1 MREKKHGKN
10 VKREI
15 PIQDLAEA
23 RFSENAR
30 FVLKKRYLRKDDN
43 GEIIETPEEM
53 LWRVAAA
60 VAKPEKS
67 YGGNPDEW
75 AVRFYNMMAELEF
88 MPNSPT
94 LMNAGTAKGQLSACF
109 VLPIGDSM
117 EEIFGSLCATAL
129 VHKSGGGTGFN
140 FSGVRPAG
148 DRVRSTSGVASGPIS
163 FMELFDHTTEVV
175 KQGGT
180 RRGANMGI
188 LDISHPDIKTFIT
201 VKKETKKLT
210 NFNISVGLP
219 DAFMKAVEN
228 DGEWDLINPRTKEKT
243 STESA
248 AELWDMLIDGAW
260 KSGDPGVVFLDRI
273 EAGNMVPSCGRLDS
287 TNPCGEQPL
296 FPYESCNLGS
306 INLMAMADEQGGIDW
321 DRLDRTV
328 RMAVRFLDN
337 VIDCNTY
344 PLDEINDMTRANRKI
359 GLGIMGWAELLF
371 ARGIRYGGAESLDLA
386 EKVMGFIQRAGH
398 EESEAL
404 AGVRGT
410 FPNWKGSLWEA
421 QGRPMRNAT
430 VTTIAPTGTISLI
443 ADCSS
448 GIEPVF
454 ALAFRRKAFDGD
466 TLVYINGFLERALAK
481 MGGQS
486 SQILDAV
493 LAAGTL
499 EGVDA
504 PQSLKQVFVTAHDIP
519 YREHV
524 EMQAAFQKYT
534 DNAVSKTINLPHSA
548 TPEHVRDSYLLA
560 YSLGCKGITIYR
572 DRCKET
578 QVLYHGAEKTDGK
591 PKSPTDATGRAKP
604 RKRPSN
610 LLGSTVKVQTSF
622 GNLYL
627 TLNMFENEPFELFAT
642 LGKSGKDT
650 QAHTEAL
657 GRLISLSLRSGVP
670 VRSIIEQLK
679 GIGGSQ
685 PVMENDGEGLI
696 LSLPDAIAQGLER
709 ALGQT
714 FEASANGD
722 MCPSCGA
729 PLIHAEG
736 CMRCVS
742 CDYSKCY

>member
-1 MREKKHGKN
+1 MREKKQAKN
-10 VKREI
+10 KKTEGEKKG
-15 PIQDLAEA
+15 LAQA
-23 RFSENAR
+23 RFSDNAR
-30 FVLKKRYLRKDDN
+30 FVLHKRYLRKDDN

-53 LWRVAAA
+53 LWRVASA
-60 VAKPEKS
+60 VAYAEES
-67 YGGNPDEW
+67 YGGGSEEW
-75 AVRFYNMMAELEF
+75 AEKFYNMMAELEF

-117 EEIFGSLCATAL
+117 EDIFGALSATAL

-188 LDISHPDIKTFIT
+188 LEVSHPDIKTFIT
-201 VKKETKKLT
+201 IKKESKKLT

-228 DGEWDLINPRTKEKT
+228 GGEWDLINPRTGEKT

-248 AELWDMLIDGAW
+248 VELWDMLIDGAW

-273 EAGNMVPSCGRLDS
+273 ESGNMVPSCGRLDS

-306 INLMAMADEQGGIDW
+306 INLMMMADEHGEIDW
-321 DRLDRTV
+321 DHLDRTV

-344 PLDEINDMTRANRKI
+344 PLDAINEMTRANRKI

-371 ARGIRYGGAESLDLA
+371 AREIRYGSRESLDLA
-386 EKVMGFIQRAGH
+386 EKVMGFIQRVGH

-404 AGVRGT
+404 AGVRGS

-466 TLVYINGFLERALAK
+466 TLVYVNGFLERALAK
-481 MGGQS
+481 MGEQS
-486 SQILDAV
+486 AHVLESV
-493 LAAGTL
+493 LATGTL
-499 EGVDA
+499 ENVDV
-504 PQSLKQVFVTAHDIP
+504 PSRLKQVFVTAHDIP

-548 TPEHVRDSYLLA
+548 THEDVRDSYLLA
-560 YSLGCKGITIYR
+560 YSLECKGITIYR

-578 QVLYHGAEKTDGK
+578 QVLYHGAETAESK
-591 PKSPTDATGRAKP
+591 PKKSPDAAGRVKP

-610 LLGSTVKVQTSF
+610 LLGSTVKIQTSF

-657 GRLISLSLRSGVP
+657 GRLISLLLRSSVP

-685 PVMENDGEGLI
+685 PVLENDGDGII

-714 FEASANGD
+714 FEASGAGD

-729 PLIHAEG
+729 PLVHAEG